1 MFFGRQTHGKGKQKS
16 NNQYYFF
23 LWKAII
29 IERKWHVKEKTSS
42 LTVIQVQVY
51 RPMVMEPHI
60 DEGSLILWSSSPTL
74 MNTKKKKK
82 KRDLHVNHP
91 SKNPI
96 LKKKKIK
103 TLGFKNYKDL
113 PRIRW
118 TKHIKVKENQN
129 LKLTKLGTHPIKR
142 NERIKHQKSKRWF
155 TTVESKLCVSFF
167 LGLLAQSKPR
177 WFSIHYLKHIA
188 L

>member
-1 MFFGRQTHGKGKQKS
+1 MYHVVMWFTQTTTQKQTTLLNVFVLFFGRQTHGKGKQKS
-16 NNQYYFF
+16 NNQYYFIS
-23 LWKAII
+23 WKAII

-82 KRDLHVNHP
+82 DLHVNHP

-103 TLGFKNYKDL
+103 TLRLKNYNDL

-118 TKHIKVKENQN
+118 TKHIKVKE
-129 LKLTKLGTHPIKR
+129 TKLEADKIRNSPNQEKRTDQAPKIKKMIYNNWIDR
-142 NERIKHQKSKRWF
+142 KS
-155 TTVESKLCVSFF
+155 VV
-167 LGLLAQSKPR
+167 
-177 WFSIHYLKHIA
+177 
-188 L
+188 

>member
-1 MFFGRQTHGKGKQKS
+1 MGIYHVVMWFTQTTTQKQTTLLNVFVLFFGRQTHGKGKQKS

-42 LTVIQVQVY
+42 LIVIQVQVY

-82 KRDLHVNHP
+82 KKICMLI
-91 SKNPI
+91 I
-96 LKKKKIK
+96 LAKTQYWKKKNK
-103 TLGFKNYKDL
+103 
-113 PRIRW
+113 
-118 TKHIKVKENQN
+118 
-129 LKLTKLGTHPIKR
+129 
-142 NERIKHQKSKRWF
+142 
-155 TTVESKLCVSFF
+155 
-167 LGLLAQSKPR
+167 KPR
-177 WFSIHYLKHIA
+177 FQKL
-188 L
+188 

>member
-1 MFFGRQTHGKGKQKS
+1 MFFGRQTHRKGKQKS

-23 LWKAII
+23 SWKAII
-29 IERKWHVKEKTSS
+29 IERKWHVKEK
-42 LTVIQVQVY
+42 QVPSQWY
-51 RPMVMEPHI
+51 KYKFI
-60 DEGSLILWSSSPTL
+60 DLLSWSPTL
-74 MNTKKKKK
+74 MNTQKKKKK
-82 KRDLHVNHP
+82 DLHVNHP

-155 TTVESKLCVSFF
+155 TTIESKLCVSFF